1 LRERD
6 RRDSTRADAP
16 LKAAADALS
25 LDTTTLSIEE
35 AVAEAVK
42 RIEARQAEL
51 AKL

>member
-1 LRERD
+1 MRERD

-16 LKAAADALS
+16 MKAADDALQ
-25 LDTTTLSIEE
+25 LDTTSLSIEE
-35 AVAEAVK
+35 AVASAVK